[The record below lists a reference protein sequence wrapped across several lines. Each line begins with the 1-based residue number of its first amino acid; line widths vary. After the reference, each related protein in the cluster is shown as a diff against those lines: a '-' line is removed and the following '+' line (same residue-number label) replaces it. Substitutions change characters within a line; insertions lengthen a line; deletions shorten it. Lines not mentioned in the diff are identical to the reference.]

1 MPDIPLFSDRLE
13 AALRFAAV
21 AHRGQVRKS
30 SDTPYVQHVVA
41 VAWILD
47 RAGFGEDVQVA
58 GLLHD
63 VVEDTPTTL
72 DEVDAAFGP
81 EVARIVGYCTEV
93 KLDAEGRKRP
103 WADRKADHLAA
114 LAGAPIEA
122 RAVALADKL
131 HNLTSLAHDLARG
144 VDAWSAFNADRD
156 RVLGYY
162 RAALEACGADDPL
175 LERLADACRDVLAGI
190 VK

>member
-1 MPDIPLFSDRLE
+1 MPNSNHFSDRLE

-21 AHRGQVRKS
+21 AHRDQVRKS

-47 RAGFGEDVQVA
+47 RAGFGETVQVA

-63 VVEDTPTTL
+63 VVEDTSVSIE
-72 DEVDAAFGP
+72 DVAKAFGP
-81 EVARIVGYCTEV
+81 EVARLVGFCTES

-103 WADRKADHLAA
+103 WIDRKSDHVAA
-114 LAGAPIEA
+114 LADAPVEA
-122 RAVALADKL
+122 RGIVLADKL
-131 HNLTSLAHDLARG
+131 HNLTSLAHDLALG

-156 RVLGYY
+156 QVL
-162 RAALEACGADDPL
+162 RHHHAVVEACGEDDPR
-175 LERLADACRDVLAGI
+175 LERLAEACREVLGRVAS
-190 VK
+190 